1 MVDESLRRRPEV
13 QLVTIN
19 DVFLIFATRGNEQ
32 EPHSQEYQRNA
43 YWEDYHWQDE
53 LPTTGRHIFEIQTD
67 DAEHWQ

>member
-1 MVDESLRRRPEV
+1 MVDESLRRRPKV

-19 DVFLIFATRGNEQ
+19 NVFLIFATRGDEQ

-53 LPTTGRHIFEIQTD
+53 FHDWAAHIRNPD
-67 DAEHWQ
+67 